1 MVEDA
6 MQPLPPHLP
15 GYPGSHVNK
24 VAVDFYASEYDYGY
38 DLSTMVAIA
47 DNASPP
53 KKLGI
58 WEMGVTLTNTVPSM
72 SQITSYFSYVQ
83 SVMAGRL
90 QAGKSNAEIVWFNG
104 GLNNISNETYLPGLW
119 AGLVAATS

>member
-1 MVEDA
+1 

-24 VAVDFYASEYDYGY
+24 VAVDFYASEYDSGY

-58 WEMGVTLTNTVPSM
+58 WEIGVTLTNTVPSM

-90 QAGKSNAEIVWFNG
+90 QAGRQIQRG
-104 GLNNISNETYLPGLW
+104 DR
-119 AGLVAATS
+119 LVQRRAQQHQQ